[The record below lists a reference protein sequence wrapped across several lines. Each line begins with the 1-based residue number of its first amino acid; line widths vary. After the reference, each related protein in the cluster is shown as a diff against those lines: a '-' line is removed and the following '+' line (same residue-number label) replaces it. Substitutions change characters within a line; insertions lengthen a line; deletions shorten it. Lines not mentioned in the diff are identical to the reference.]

1 MSRTS
6 RTIGTLALLA
16 LVGAAAAWAL
26 LSDGDSSESVAGDSS
41 ETVAEPVPRAV
52 RPAPDG
58 HPVAGD
64 DPLRLPSG
72 GQPLVWLRHRAE
84 IPLRDAPGGELV
96 QRLRWRTEFGSR
108 TVLAVFRR
116 VGQWAGVPTP
126 LLSNG
131 ELGWVKL
138 DPGRL
143 RAGQTPYSV
152 DVDLSDRTARL
163 RRGERVLRSFPV
175 TVGAPGS
182 TTPTGR
188 FAVTDTFRGNLNPA
202 YGCCAVATTA
212 RQPNLPSGWLGGNRI
227 AIHGTSGPLGVAVS
241 HGCVRAADD
250 DVNALVNHT
259 APGAPVVI
267 RQ

>member
-6 RTIGTLALLA
+6 RTIGALALLA
-16 LVGAAAAWAL
+16 LIGAAVAWAL
-26 LSDGDSSESVAGDSS
+26 VSGDGSREGTTGS
-41 ETVAEPVPRAV
+41 VPRAL
-52 RPAPDG
+52 APTPGDRSA
-58 HPVAGD
+58 AGGGR
-64 DPLRLPSG
+64 LRLTG
-72 GQPLVWLRHRAE
+72 RGQPIVWLRYGAE
-84 IPLRDAPGGELV
+84 IPLRDAPGGGLV
-96 QRLRWRTEFGSR
+96 ERLRPRTEFGSR

-116 VGQWAGVPTP
+116 VGRWAGVPTP
-126 LLSNG
+126 ALSNG
-131 ELGWVKL
+131 DLGWVKL

-143 RAGQTPYSV
+143 RAGHIPYSV
-152 DVDLSDRTARL
+152 DVDLSQRRAQLL
-163 RRGERVLRSFPV
+163 RGDRVLRSFPV

-188 FAVTDTFRGNLNPA
+188 FAVTDTFRGNLNPV

-212 RQPNLPSGWLGGNRI
+212 HQPNLPSGWLGGNRI
-227 AIHGTSGPLGVAVS
+227 AIHGTTEPLGAAAS

-250 DVNALVNHT
+250 DVNALVNHA

>member
-6 RTIGTLALLA
+6 LTIGIVALLA
-16 LVGAAAAWAL
+16 LIGAAAAWAL
-26 LSDGDSSESVAGDSS
+26 VSGDGSGESTAG
-41 ETVAEPVPRAV
+41 PVPREGA
-52 RPAPDG
+52 PASGDRSAIG
-58 HPVAGD
+58 AGQ
-64 DPLRLPSG
+64 LRLPGS
-72 GQPLVWLRHRAE
+72 GQPIVWLRHGAE
-84 IPLRDAPGGELV
+84 IPLRDTPGGELV
-96 QRLRWRTEFGSR
+96 ERLHARTEFGSR

-131 ELGWVKL
+131 DLGWVKL
-138 DPGRL
+138 DPAQL
-143 RAGQTPYSV
+143 RAGHVFYSV
-152 DVDLSDRTARL
+152 DVDLSERRAQL
-163 RRGERVLRSFPV
+163 RRGDRVLRSFPV

-188 FAVTDTFRGNLNPA
+188 FAVTDTFRGNLNPS

-212 RQPNLPSGWLGGNRI
+212 SQPNLPSGWLGGNRI
-227 AIHGTSGPLGVAVS
+227 AIHGTTGPLGVAAS

-250 DVNALVNHT
+250 DVNALVNHA